1 MRRFIQII
9 GLIPVVMAAMLLR
22 IQANSY
28 TPENSSFAFY
38 ILIMILV
45 GTAYLMALGNVR
57 DDRVDIFLESIVEY
71 KIAYILEAVLFGVV
85 ILTFLPFIY
94 DLLYTGTVHISALF
108 WFVISAIVFLWFF
121 INLIMGHWN
130 KPEDLFAIAAIPICM
145 AYCFIIVP
153 NGVPDEP
160 SHYGKAY
167 LVSTGVLTNEFQ
179 VAIPTAY
186 TGFGN
191 TSFYNYEIFIR
202 NFFAPCDYQ
211 DLMVTSTLVQSNFI
225 YYIIPALGIG
235 LARIM
240 NLSLMA
246 GYVLGRMFNAFF
258 YIFVGYWTIRKIP
271 FGKYIF
277 LLYML
282 SPVCVQ
288 QASSMSL
295 DVILHSFSFFT
306 IAYILDIA
314 LNKEEI
320 EYLDICI
327 LGTLMV
333 IACLQKPNY
342 IILWGFVFVCSRQ
355 LKSMTLS
362 KWLLVALF
370 VVLLPL
376 AYRGNT
382 LLLGIRPDDWTPM
395 REGVDASAQMRYLLE
410 DVSRIPT
417 LWADSLQMNSQFY
430 LESFAGVKMSWFNI
444 SLPELLAYG
453 YLALNFTAIPFGEGE
468 TRLHIGAKIWSI
480 ILVLLL
486 GISAMLAMYLYWTPV
501 GGAIIE
507 GVQGRYFIP
516 FAVLILFVLVPKH
529 KINWSYTGQT
539 YTVILSVLQIAM
551 MVCLFAQYV

>member
-1 MRRFIQII
+1 
-9 GLIPVVMAAMLLR
+9 
-22 IQANSY
+22 
-28 TPENSSFAFY
+28 
-38 ILIMILV
+38 
-45 GTAYLMALGNVR
+45 
-57 DDRVDIFLESIVEY
+57 
-71 KIAYILEAVLFGVV
+71 
-85 ILTFLPFIY
+85 
-94 DLLYTGTVHISALF
+94 
-108 WFVISAIVFLWFF
+108 
-121 INLIMGHWN
+121 
-130 KPEDLFAIAAIPICM
+130 
-145 AYCFIIVP
+145 
-153 NGVPDEP
+153 
-160 SHYGKAY
+160 
-167 LVSTGVLTNEFQ
+167 
-179 VAIPTAY
+179 
-186 TGFGN
+186 
-191 TSFYNYEIFIR
+191 
-202 NFFAPCDYQ
+202 
-211 DLMVTSTLVQSNFI
+211 
-225 YYIIPALGIG
+225 
-235 LARIM
+235 
-240 NLSLMA
+240 
-246 GYVLGRMFNAFF
+246 
-258 YIFVGYWTIRKIP
+258 
-271 FGKYIF
+271 
-277 LLYML
+277 
-282 SPVCVQ
+282 
-288 QASSMSL
+288 
-295 DVILHSFSFFT
+295 
-306 IAYILDIA
+306 
-314 LNKEEI
+314 
-320 EYLDICI
+320 
-327 LGTLMV
+327 
-333 IACLQKPNY
+333 
-342 IILWGFVFVCSRQ
+342 
-355 LKSMTLS
+355 MTLS

-395 REGVDASAQMRYLLE
+395 REGVDASAQMHYLLE